1 MKEHERLLYQENG
14 RSQQMI
20 MLYILCNTIIT
31 IVYTNNMFV
40 NVQLGLE
47 VALNI
52 ALSLFAFLMAVKQKS
67 YAIAW
72 GYAGIGLAV
81 FQLARLLWM
90 PAEITGSLR
99 LLMIVLL
106 IVSSAAALVGS
117 IICIKISREK
127 INYIH
132 ENNVDL
138 STLQQ

>member
-1 MKEHERLLYQENG
+1 MKEHERLLYQENV

-20 MLYILCNTIIT
+20 MLYILGNTIIT
-31 IVYTNNMFV
+31 IVYINNM
-40 NVQLGLE
+40 NVDVMLGLE

-52 ALSLFAFLMAVKQKS
+52 ILSLIAFLMAVKQKS
-67 YAIAW
+67 YALEW

-81 FQLARLLWM
+81 LQLARLLWL
-90 PAEITGSLR
+90 PEEIIGSLR
-99 LLMIVLL
+99 VLMVVLL
-106 IVSSAAALVGS
+106 IASSVAAFAGS
-117 IICIKISREK
+117 IICIKMSRQK

>member
-1 MKEHERLLYQENG
+1 MKEHERLLYQDNG

-20 MLYILCNTIIT
+20 MIYILCNTIIT
-31 IVYTNNMFV
+31 IVYTNNMNV

-47 VALNI
+47 VLLNI
-52 ALSLFAFLMAVKQKS
+52 ALSLIAFLMAVKQKN
-67 YAIAW
+67 YAIEW

-81 FQLARLLWM
+81 FQLARLLWL

-99 LLMIVLL
+99 LLIIVLL
-106 IVSSAAALVGS
+106 LASSAAAFVGS
-117 IICIKISREK
+117 IICIKRSREK